1 MKAEKGFEIF
11 EDKGGHFFSS
21 GVSQEETVQRDVME
35 TFMLNMSSLRGLSD
49 YQPMQT
55 NANGDASPILTP
67 SMQQYKEYS
76 ATKTGYEHLNTE

>member
-11 EDKGGHFFSS
+11 EDRGGHFFSS
-21 GVSQEETVQRDVME
+21 GNSQEETVQRDVME
-35 TFMLNMSSLRGLSD
+35 TFMLNMSSLRDLSD
-49 YQPMQT
+49 YPPKQT
-55 NANGDASPILTP
+55 NAGDASPILTP

>member
-11 EDKGGHFFSS
+11 EDKGGNFFSS
-21 GVSQEETVQRDVME
+21 GNSQEETVQRDVME

-49 YQPMQT
+49 YQPKYT
-55 NANGDASPILTP
+55 NSGDASPILTP